1 MSDIVLPNMREQQHY
16 GLDLSHDDRAVL
28 EKKASTENLLNA
40 AAQQTGKIRK
50 DEHVDVH
57 GDDAS
62 FREVKNGQQPW
73 ADPMHTA
80 TDLAPGA
87 LSTAYDIAEVF

>member
-16 GLDLSHDDRAVL
+16 GLDLSHEDRALL

-50 DEHVDVH
+50 DEAILKRPRAADVLTTMPTLE
-57 GDDAS
+57 D
-62 FREVKNGQQPW
+62 
-73 ADPMHTA
+73 
-80 TDLAPGA
+80 
-87 LSTAYDIAEVF
+87 